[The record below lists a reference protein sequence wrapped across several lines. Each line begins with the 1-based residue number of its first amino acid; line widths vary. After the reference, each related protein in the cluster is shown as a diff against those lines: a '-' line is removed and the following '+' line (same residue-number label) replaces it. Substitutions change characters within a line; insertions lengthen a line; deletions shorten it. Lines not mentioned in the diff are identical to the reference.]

1 MKQICIFDILGSYCG
16 MHYYD
21 IAFAEA
27 FRERGYKTMI
37 YSNFKEKKEDCCFF
51 SSFFT
56 CCKFIGCFRI
66 LYAYLKFLFFV
77 FFHYNYK
84 IIYLA
89 YGELYEVPFL
99 IIASCGKHVFV
110 DVHEVYALKYKD
122 TSFTSKLFKWLYRS
136 RIHNVIYHSQR
147 TYDLLN
153 NDRLKMLYV
162 PHFRYVFQKSCQIEN
177 VSQEIL
183 DCFKCSSPRYL
194 FFGNLTTVKGVDVVC
209 EAFEHLKKL
218 NVNYELVIA
227 GKNVDSYDFSKQ
239 RNSKTK
245 IFDRHINDDE
255 LIYLYSNS
263 DYILLP
269 YRKSSQSGI
278 FAMAAYFHKP
288 MILSDIPYFLSMIE
302 KYPSFGIISSL
313 KNISD
318 TLKTTMES
326 HGNYYTNVDCEKFEK
341 KKDIDNFVSL
351 FIKV

>member
-227 GKNVDSYDFSKQ
+227 GKNVYHRLSGFIHNRTGNHLSGRLIDRFTGCFRLINNNMPILDLILQCLIFQYLIQDHSNRLLMNLDRYPLLQIDF
-239 RNSKTK
+239 
-245 IFDRHINDDE
+245 I
-255 LIYLYSNS
+255 
-263 DYILLP
+263 
-269 YRKSSQSGI
+269 
-278 FAMAAYFHKP
+278 
-288 MILSDIPYFLSMIE
+288 
-302 KYPSFGIISSL
+302 
-313 KNISD
+313 
-318 TLKTTMES
+318 TL
-326 HGNYYTNVDCEKFEK
+326 
-341 KKDIDNFVSL
+341 
-351 FIKV
+351 